1 VTFLD
6 GGTAIGTG
14 TLAGGIASF
23 TTSSLT
29 AGTHSITAAYAG
41 NAIFA
46 ASTSPALAQAI
57 NVPADS
63 LKLQQLQVTVT
74 PLVAQVSGQAITHAV
89 DGAIADGFSDGGGSL
104 INPSGNGM
112 HFNFAADPDASPAGA
127 DRMAG
132 FVGANT
138 SGRDPMAS
146 QGNVW
151 NGGGQ
156 AYTNDTASSRIDA
169 ASRVD
174 AASRIDNAF
183 AALDRGSMPT
193 KAAPARPVEPKDWLL
208 WADVSGLRIDNNG
221 GTNPTLYGTRVN
233 ALLGLTRKVSP
244 IFLVGAFGGYET
256 FDYTSTGLN
265 GRLKGNGWTVGSYL
279 GWKILPGLR
288 FDAAAAYSGIDFD
301 GVAGTAAGT
310 FNGNRWLLSSGL
322 TGLYKAAGF
331 DIEPSAKVY
340 ALWERENAYTDSLG
354 TLQGA
359 RNFVIGRGSGGVKAA
374 YPIAWTSSITLVP
387 YLGLYGD
394 YYFNADDVPAILGA
408 VSLASTPILQ
418 GWSARATT
426 GLGARFSNG
435 AAVVV
440 GGEFGGIG
448 SDTHIWTA
456 RARASVPF

>member
-6 GGTAIGTG
+6 GGTAIGTA

-29 AGTHSITAAYAG
+29 AGTHSITATYAG
-41 NAIFA
+41 NATFA

-63 LKLQQLQVTVT
+63 VKLQQLQVTVT

-89 DGAIADGFSDGGGSL
+89 DGAIADGFSDGGGNL
-104 INPSGNGM
+104 INPSGSGM
-112 HFNFAADPDASPAGA
+112 HFNFAADPEASPAAA

-146 QGNVW
+146 QGNAW

-169 ASRVD
+169 ASR
-174 AASRIDNAF
+174 IDNAF

-193 KAAPARPVEPKDWLL
+193 KAQPARPVEPKDWLL

-221 GTNPTLYGTRVN
+221 GTTPTLYGTQIN
-233 ALLGLTRKVSP
+233 ALVGLTRKVSP

-265 GRLKGNGWTVGSYL
+265 GRLKGDGWTVGSYL
-279 GWKILPGLR
+279 AWKFLPGLR
-288 FDAAAAYSGIDFD
+288 FDAAAAYSGIGFND
-301 GVAGTAAGT
+301 VAGTAAGT
-310 FNGNRWLLSSGL
+310 FSGNRWLVSSGL
-322 TGLYKAAGF
+322 TGLYKAGGF

-340 ALWERENAYTDSLG
+340 ALWEHENAYTDSLG

-359 RNFVIGRGSGGVKAA
+359 RNFVTGRGSGGVKAA
-374 YPIAWTSSITLVP
+374 YPIAWTSTITLVP
-387 YLGLYGD
+387 YLGVYGD
-394 YYFNADDVPAILGA
+394 YYFSADDVPALLGT
-408 VSLASTPILQ
+408 VPLASTPILH

-435 AAVVV
+435 AVVMV

-448 SDTHIWTA
+448 SNTQIWTA